1 MESRKGV
8 IRVLALSGMILSVGL
23 LSGCTPIV
31 RESGVSL
38 PVKTE
43 TVSAMEEGA
52 PVSVETIDS
61 RGEPEEEIFPKPPE
75 RVVAVW
81 QNSVETLIALGVG
94 DRIVAGMGIPDR
106 ECLRPEYREAYDRIP
121 YTSLENLDLE
131 TILMMEPDLIVG
143 WASTFSAKTLRGTDF
158 WHRRGVA
165 TYISPGSSSAVK
177 QHVIEDE
184 YRDIL
189 NMGKIFRRE
198 EKAEAIVGEMERIIA
213 EAREKAE
220 QIGRHP
226 RGLIVEYLG
235 KDIHVYGEKTLAGD
249 ILRRMGG
256 ELLGADLQSI
266 GKEQIIEMDPDVIF
280 VVVIESDYGREDDI
294 LGNLYREKA
303 FCNLRCVKEH
313 RIYALPLNAIYSPGV
328 RTYDGIRIIGNGLY
342 GEEENDFGNAGPES
356 ERGNPA

>member
-1 MESRKGV
+1 MENRKGV

-23 LSGCTPIV
+23 LSGCMPIV

-43 TVSAMEEGA
+43 TVSAVEEGA
-52 PVSVETIDS
+52 PVLVETINS

-106 ECLRPEYREAYDRIP
+106 KYLRPEYREAYDRIP

-143 WASTFSAKTLRGTDF
+143 WASTFSAKTLLGTDF
-158 WHRRGVA
+158 WHGRGVA

-198 EKAEAIVGEMERIIA
+198 EKAEAIVGKMEMAIA
-213 EAREKAE
+213 EAGVKAE

-226 RGLIVEYLG
+226 RGLIVEYMG
-235 KDIHVYGEKTLAGD
+235 KDMHVYGENTLAGD

-256 ELLGADLQSI
+256 ELLGAELLSI
-266 GKEQIIEMDPDVIF
+266 SKEQVIDMDPDVIF
-280 VVVIESDYGREDDI
+280 VVVIESDYGRENEI
-294 LGNLYREKA
+294 LENLYREKA
-303 FCNLRCVKEH
+303 FRNLRCVKEH
-313 RIYALPLNAIYSPGV
+313 RIYALPLNAIYSSGV

-342 GEEENDFGNAGPES
+342 GAEGSSFGKTGTEAEK
-356 ERGNPA
+356 RGRE